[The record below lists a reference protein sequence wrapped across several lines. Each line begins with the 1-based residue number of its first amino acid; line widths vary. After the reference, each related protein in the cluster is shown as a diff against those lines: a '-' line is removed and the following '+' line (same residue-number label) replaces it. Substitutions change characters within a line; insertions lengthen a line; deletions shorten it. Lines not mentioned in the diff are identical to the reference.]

1 VRVAKAT
8 VSGNVDEST
17 AKGNQP
23 LWVGIVK
30 MSGRIHT
37 FILYVVKSRSKYGKN
52 QKAHDKFENII
63 NEV

>member
-1 VRVAKAT
+1 MRVAKAA
-8 VSGNVDEST
+8 VSGNDEST

-37 FILYVVKSRSKYGKN
+37 FILYVVKK
-52 QKAHDKFENII
+52 
-63 NEV
+63 